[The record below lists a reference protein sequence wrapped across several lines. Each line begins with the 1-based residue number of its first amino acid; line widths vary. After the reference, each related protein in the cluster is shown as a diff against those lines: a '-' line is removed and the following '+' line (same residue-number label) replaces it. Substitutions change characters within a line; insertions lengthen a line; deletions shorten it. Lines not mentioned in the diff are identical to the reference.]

1 MKTTIST
8 IIAVTHAFYVSLA
21 PAKDATGIEENQVI
35 EITATDL
42 WKKLKGDWKGDDR
55 PALLDLRK
63 AKEYAKTHLEGARQL
78 DPEADDFDSKVAKLD
93 RNRTYVVYCKDGA
106 KSAKVV
112 ATWKEK
118 DFQKIYHLKGGW
130 DAYEAIIAGQK

>member
-8 IIAVTHAFYVSLA
+8 VIAVTLAFHVSLA
-21 PAKDATGIEENQVI
+21 PAKDAAGIEENRVI

-42 WKKLKGDWKGDDR
+42 WKKLKGDWKGEDR
-55 PALLDLRK
+55 PALIDLRK
-63 AKEYAKTHLEGARQL
+63 AKEYTRFHLEGARQL
-78 DPEADDFDSKVAKLD
+78 DPEADDFDSKVAKLN

-118 DFQKIYHLKGGW
+118 NFQKIYHIKGGL
-130 DAYEAIIAGQK
+130 DAYEAVITPRK